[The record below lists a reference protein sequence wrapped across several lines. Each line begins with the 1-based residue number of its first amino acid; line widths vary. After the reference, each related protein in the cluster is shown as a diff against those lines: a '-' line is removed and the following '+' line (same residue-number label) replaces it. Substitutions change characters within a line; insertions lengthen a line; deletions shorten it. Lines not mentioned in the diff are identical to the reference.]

1 MLEAILD
8 TTAVFALVYAL
19 VAGATYF
26 IFTSAA
32 WVSLRRYERARHY
45 TPNEDAFASPLT
57 PGISIILPAFNEEAG
72 IVESV
77 RSLLALHYPLLEIVV
92 VNDGS
97 TDRTLERLTSA
108 FDLVP
113 VRRALR
119 ESIASEPVRQVFVAR
134 TNHDVVVVDKLNGG
148 KADALNAGLRV
159 LRHPLVASID
169 ADAVVDADGLL
180 EVARPFLD
188 DPDLAVASGGAIR
201 ISNGCA
207 IDHGRVAGVGLPR
220 HGLAALQFVEY
231 ERVFL
236 VGRIPW
242 SDLNALPIISGAF
255 GVFRR
260 ESLEEIGGYNR
271 ATVGEDMDAVMR
283 LHRGCRD
290 QDRAYTIKF
299 VPYAALWTEGPE
311 DVRTLSRQRRRWQHG
326 LGQVLW
332 GSRGMFVRPRYGLL
346 GLLTLPYFLV
356 YEFLT
361 PVIVLLGIIVVP
373 VWWLAGGLSLH
384 FVLIYLLSFVIGGLL
399 TMAAVTMDQIGE
411 RQRVS
416 NRELA
421 KSMGYAVVMS
431 LGYLQLVQACQFLG
445 YVDLARRTQSWGA
458 QRRHG
463 IGAATETRE

>member
-1 MLEAILD
+1 MDAILD
-8 TTAVFALVYAL
+8 ATAVFALVYVL
-19 VAGATYF
+19 VAGATYL

-57 PGISIILPAFNEEAG
+57 PGISIILPAYNEEAG

-77 RSLLALHYPLLEIVV
+77 RSLVALHYPLLEIVI

-97 TDRTLERLTSA
+97 TDATLERLTSA

-119 ESIASEPVRQVFVAR
+119 ESIQSEPVQQVFVAR
-134 TNHDVVVVDKLNGG
+134 TNHDLVVVDKLNGG
-148 KADALNAGLRV
+148 KSDALNAGLRV

-169 ADAVVDADGLL
+169 ADAVVDADALL

-207 IDHGRVAGVGLPR
+207 IDHGRVTKVGLPR
-220 HGLAALQFVEY
+220 HGLAAMQFVEY
-231 ERVFL
+231 ERGFF

-242 SDLNALPIISGAF
+242 SNLNALPIISGAF

-260 ESLEEIGGYNR
+260 ESLEAIGGYNR
-271 ATVGEDMDAVMR
+271 ATVGEDMDAVVR
-283 LHRGCRD
+283 LHRRYRD
-290 QDRAYTIKF
+290 ERRPYRIKF

-326 LGQVLW
+326 LGQTLW
-332 GSRGMFVRPRYGLL
+332 QSRGMFMRPRYGLL

-356 YEFLT
+356 YEFLA
-361 PVIVLLGIIVVP
+361 PVIVLLGIFLVA
-373 VWWLAGGLSLH
+373 VWWLAGGLSLG

-399 TMAAVTMDQIGE
+399 TMAAVAMDQVGE
-411 RQRVS
+411 RQRIS

-421 KSMGYAVVMS
+421 KSMGYAVLIN
-431 LGYLQLVQACQFLG
+431 LGYLQLAQACQFLG
-445 YVDLARRTQSWGA
+445 FIDLARRTQSWGA